1 MIELSE
7 IREQI
12 GDAVSSLQELDERLS
27 ALARSLSF
35 PPDVTEMWDSRR
47 PMSYTANLYAALNAV
62 RLDCIQDAAATLLRA
77 VGQSDAS
84 LRREWEQ
91 GREGGV

>member
-1 MIELSE
+1 MIEMSE

-27 ALARSLSF
+27 ALAQSLSL
-35 PPDVTEMWDSRR
+35 PPDVAEMWDLRR

-62 RLDCIQDAAATLLRA
+62 RTDCIQDAAATLLDA

-84 LRREWEQ
+84 LRREWELS
-91 GREGGV
+91 REGDV